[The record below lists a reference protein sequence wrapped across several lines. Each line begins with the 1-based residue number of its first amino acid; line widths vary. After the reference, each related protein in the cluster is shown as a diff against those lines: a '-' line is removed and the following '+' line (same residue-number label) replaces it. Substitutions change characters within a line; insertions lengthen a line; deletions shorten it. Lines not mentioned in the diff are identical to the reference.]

1 MSKKILVV
9 DDEPDVRFI
18 LQSMLR
24 GKGFD
29 TAQSDCISVCLQQ
42 LDDFQP
48 DIIILDIDLPDGSG
62 LETLP
67 IIKSKNPGVTVI
79 MNSALDTSENR
90 MKAEEYGADA
100 FLGKPINKKLL
111 LELLA
116 A

>member
-1 MSKKILVV
+1 MRKKILVV

-18 LQSMLR
+18 LQSILR

-29 TAQSDCISVCLQQ
+29 TAQSDSITVCLQQ
-42 LDDFQP
+42 IDEFEP
-48 DIIILDIDLPDGSG
+48 DVVILDIDLPDGSG

-67 IIKSKNPGVTVI
+67 IIKSKRPKVTVI

-90 MKAEEYGADA
+90 TKAEEYGADA

>member
-1 MSKKILVV
+1 MRKKILVV

-18 LQSMLR
+18 LQSILR
-24 GKGFD
+24 GKGFE
-29 TAQSDCISVCLQQ
+29 TAQSDSVSMCLQQ
-42 LDDFQP
+42 LDDFEP
-48 DIIILDIDLPDGSG
+48 DVVILDIDLPDGSG

-67 IIKSKNPGVTVI
+67 IIKAKRPNITVI

-90 MKAEEYGADA
+90 AKAQEYGADA
-100 FLGKPINKKLL
+100 FLGKPINKNLL